1 VTVAMPGGGEPPAP
15 DVAEAHVVVAGRV
28 QGVWFRGATR
38 RFAREAG
45 VRGWVRN
52 LPDRRVEAVVQGD
65 RAAVEKV
72 VGFMR
77 SGPPGAAVT
86 GLEVSW
92 RPPGEICRDFDI
104 RY

>member
-1 VTVAMPGGGEPPAP
+1 MAEVS
-15 DVAEAHVVVAGRV
+15 EAHVVVSGRV

-45 VRGWVRN
+45 VSGWVRN
-52 LPDRRVEAVVQGD
+52 LPDRRVEAVLQGA
-65 RAAVEKV
+65 RPAVEEV

-77 SGPPGAAVT
+77 TGPPGAAVT
-86 GLEVSW
+86 GIEVSW
-92 RPPGEICRDFDI
+92 RPPGEIFRDFDI